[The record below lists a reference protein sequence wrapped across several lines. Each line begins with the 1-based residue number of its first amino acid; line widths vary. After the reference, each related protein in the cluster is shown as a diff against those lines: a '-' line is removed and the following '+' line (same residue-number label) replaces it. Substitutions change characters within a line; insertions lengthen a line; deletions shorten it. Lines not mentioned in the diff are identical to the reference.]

1 MKQKSLAEPQKTV
14 ASKTPYEV
22 EHAIVCNR
30 NGIKIYYNAIN
41 NFEGRIIIDNN
52 GKLKVGEYKYK
63 NQGQKFTKTDKLWW
77 KVVEQLYTQEYLKL
91 PIELRK
97 QVKAE
102 IELEILIVK

>member
-1 MKQKSLAEPQKTV
+1 MKQKSLEEVKKQV
-14 ASKTPYEV
+14 LSKVPYEH

-41 NFEGRIIIDNN
+41 NFEGRIIIDDN
-52 GKLKVGEYKYK
+52 GKLRVGQQKYK

-91 PIELRK
+91 PMELRK
-97 QVKAE
+97 PVKAE
-102 IELEILIVK
+102 VELEILIVK